1 MSNEP
6 SSREPTRIRRATSRR
21 RKKARK
27 TKSRNRRKK
36 SMRSKTLRKTLTRTA
51 MEMMR
56 TMRAGPS
63 VEARVNPDRKH
74 SGRRQRSREQ
84 RKQPE
89 DASR

>member
-1 MSNEP
+1 
-6 SSREPTRIRRATSRR
+6 
-21 RKKARK
+21 
-27 TKSRNRRKK
+27 
-36 SMRSKTLRKTLTRTA
+36 MRSKTLRKTLTRTA